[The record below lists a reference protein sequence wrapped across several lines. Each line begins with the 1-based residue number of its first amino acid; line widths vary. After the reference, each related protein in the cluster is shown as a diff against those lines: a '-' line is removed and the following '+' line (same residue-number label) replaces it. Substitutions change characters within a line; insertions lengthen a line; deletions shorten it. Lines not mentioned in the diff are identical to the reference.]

1 MDDAYL
7 FISAGGALIVPLSI
21 CSIILVAIVFERILF
36 LRTRNISSEDYEEKI
51 ISKIELA
58 LTTDNWSG
66 LETSPTPISS
76 KLSALAIES
85 RALPIDQIQSRLE
98 AEGRKIVFQLEKYS
112 STLAAI
118 SGVAPLM
125 GLMGTVLGMVQTFHA
140 IQEHGLGNVQFL
152 AGGISEALISTL
164 AGLTVGI
171 PAFLAHHWQQSKVD
185 QHVLGLEVFTV
196 RLLELFARYNP
207 QAPSST
213 KIDP

>member
-1 MDDAYL
+1 MNDAYSL
-7 FISAGGALIVPLSI
+7 ISAGGALIVPLSI
-21 CSIILVAIVFERILF
+21 CSVILVAIIFERILF
-36 LRTRNISSEDYEEKI
+36 LSTRNISSKEYEETI

-58 LTTDNWSG
+58 LTTDNWTAVDMN
-66 LETSPTPISS
+66 LKPLSS
-76 KLSALAIES
+76 SLASVAIEGRS
-85 RALPIDQIQSRLE
+85 LPIDQLQSRME

-164 AGLTVGI
+164 AGLSVGI
-171 PAFLAHHWQQSKVD
+171 PAFLAHHWQQSRVD
-185 QHVLGLEVFTV
+185 KHVLNLEVFTV
-196 RLLELFARYNP
+196 RLLEIFTRFHKQTLP
-207 QAPSST
+207 ST
-213 KIDP
+213 KID